1 MLHAEHKTSIHPL
14 FPSPVLLDLELCQ
27 SCRERRESMG
37 RCHFGQARTKNFAV
51 EVLGMFTSA
60 DAKTLRSW
68 LLSCQAILS
77 HDSLRKICPSG
88 LFQLFLNLET
98 DL

>member
-1 MLHAEHKTSIHPL
+1 MLQVTA
-14 FPSPVLLDLELCQ
+14 VLLKSPMEDFEKL
-27 SCRERRESMG
+27 
-37 RCHFGQARTKNFAV
+37 AV
-51 EVLGMFTSA
+51 
-60 DAKTLRSW
+60 K
-68 LLSCQAILS
+68 LSYAILS